1 MKKAQNHMDMIGRI
15 EHTILNPHISVPD
28 FIKQIRE
35 ARRYAFA
42 NITIF
47 PGMAAQA
54 RELIH
59 SPICCVIG
67 FPCGNMSTRAKL
79 SEVNSLLESTSIEEL
94 DIVAPTHHLK
104 NGDTDRYEKELRDI
118 LFGIP
123 RHIVTKIII
132 ETPVLTVD
140 EIETAS
146 KIVQSVG
153 AEYVKTATGMY
164 GPTLPS
170 HLESIRHSGT
180 SCKIKASG
188 GIKTAADVRLML
200 YAGADRIGT
209 SNGIEIAK
217 EVYLEHQTARKT

>member
-118 LFGIP
+118 LFGMP
-123 RHIVTKIII
+123 RRIVTKIII
-132 ETPVLTVD
+132 ETPVLSAD

-164 GPTLPS
+164 GHITVMD
-170 HLESIRHSGT
+170 IGAICHSGT
-180 SCKIKASG
+180 SCKIKAAG
-188 GIKTAADVRLML
+188 GIRTLQDVKDMIH
-200 YAGADRIGT
+200 AGADRIGT
-209 SNGIEIAK
+209 SSGIQIAK
-217 EVYLEHQTARKT
+217 EVLEEKMYEV